1 MVYPANHEYL
11 TVHWAVGSAPV
22 EFGQFG
28 LRLSGTPASQVKV
41 DSYAP
46 IVQTWWAAAN
56 TQMPSYLKLVSLK
69 LVDLGVDGNYLPDVE
84 AFEHVY
90 GPAIAGGGTATSIY
104 PLQAAMVVSLTTGV
118 LRGRAHQGRIYVPPI
133 NQPLTGAQL
142 IDTTFLDA
150 FMTTTKTMLDGLNA
164 AQAQKLAVMSKVG
177 AGRSLPVTGFYV
189 DSRIDTQRRRAG
201 SQVGSR
207 ATRVLV

>member
-11 TVHWAVGSAPV
+11 TVHWAVGLAPT

-28 LRLSGTPASQVKV
+28 LRLSGTPATQAKV
-41 DSYAP
+41 DAYAA
-46 IVQTWWAAAN
+46 IIQTWWAAAN
-56 TQMPSYLKLVSLK
+56 TQIAPDLWLTSVK
-69 LVDLGVDGNYLPDVE
+69 LVDLGTDGKYLPDVE
-84 AFEHVY
+84 AFEHTF
-90 GPAIAGGGTATSIY
+90 GPAIAGGGNALIKY

-133 NQPLTGAQL
+133 NVALTASRL
-142 IDTTFLDA
+142 IDTTFLDS

-164 AQAQKLAVMSKVG
+164 SQAQKLAVMSKIG
-177 AGRSLPVTGFYV
+177 LGRSLPVTGFYV
-189 DSRIDTQRRRAG
+189 DSRIDIQRRRAS
-201 SQVGSR
+201 SQVGTR